1 MQYKADIGGPKV
13 TKANIVSKKKGQQVI
28 KGVYVRVKE
37 DDGVYPVRSTFRN
50 KVVRTKA
57 RHSGEEVMFE
67 GEVDEAMGE
76 AIDDQCDEAE
86 ASGVLT
92 LEESKRRAAAAV
104 VASGGVEE
112 AAEKSSSS
120 GEDSEGEGSSSV
132 NRSDKSNKDS
142 SDSDSDAQGGPTPK
156 KHKSSRHLWRHL
168 LLAASDVVLLRRHRR
183 RRRRHDADSSRKTSG
198 RGCRIIWKRSRA
210 KRPISPRC

>member
-1 MQYKADIGGPKV
+1 MQYKADIGDPKV
-13 TKANIVSKKKGQQVI
+13 TKAKIVSKKKGKQVI

-57 RHSGEEVMFE
+57 RHSGEEVVFE

-86 ASGVLT
+86 VSGVLT

-120 GEDSEGEGSSSV
+120 GEDSEGEGSSSD
-132 NRSDKSNKDS
+132 NSSDKSNKDS

-156 KHKSSRHLWRHL
+156 KHKSS
-168 LLAASDVVLLRRHRR
+168 AASVAAPSTGRKRRG
-183 RRRRHDADSSRKTSG
+183 SSPAPSASAATS
-198 RGCRIIWKRSRA
+198 
-210 KRPISPRC
+210 